1 MTYSFNFDIK
11 HVTPQLEYTYDW
23 YMHYAAGFKSQIAEL
38 SEQMDSTCSNT
49 WQDDDLIGTRDIVTS
64 KCITW

>member
-1 MTYSFNFDIK
+1 
-11 HVTPQLEYTYDW
+11 
-23 YMHYAAGFKSQIAEL
+23 MHYAAGFKSQIAEL